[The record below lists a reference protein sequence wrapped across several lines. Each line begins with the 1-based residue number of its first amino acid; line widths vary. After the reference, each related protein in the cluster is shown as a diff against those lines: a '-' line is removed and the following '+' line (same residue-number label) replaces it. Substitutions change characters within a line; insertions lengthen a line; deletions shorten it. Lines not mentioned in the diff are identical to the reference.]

1 MRLLAQVRRAGR
13 VRRER
18 TDWAT
23 LLVAIFVL
31 AGFPV
36 QVIIGVTTQA
46 APDGTPVIPQ
56 GLWLAAGVLL
66 AAVIFAVATA
76 IGPVRVSLP
85 EYSWVLGGP
94 DRPPLRAR
102 APLGRAAA
110 GHRIGGRGG
119 RSGRAR
125 VRRRELRR
133 CWSPVGSSAARSDS
147 ESPPPQRVCR
157 DARRGCDGRVQ
168 RVVMTAVGVGLAA
181 ATVLAAA
188 RAPSRSRRRWC

>member
-46 APDGTPVIPQ
+46 APDGTPVIPE
-56 GLWLAAGVLL
+56 GLWIAAGVLL
-66 AAVIFAVATA
+66 AAVIFAVCTA

-94 DRPPLRAR
+94 IDRRSE
-102 APLGRAAA
+102 LGPRWAGLLLITGLVGVVAGVVGPAFGDAGAEVLVAGGILGCALGGGTASAAT
-110 GHRIGGRGG
+110 GLQSTSTH
-119 RSGRAR
+119 
-125 VRRRELRR
+125 VRRL
-133 CWSPVGSSAARSDS
+133 A
-147 ESPPPQRVCR
+147 
-157 DARRGCDGRVQ
+157 Q

-181 ATVLAAA
+181 
-188 RAPSRSRRRWC
+188 